1 MAESKQR
8 VETVDHVAVAE
19 DSLRCAGAAIE
30 YGEEQDAYFAHR
42 VAQVHAALAIAEQ
55 LKRLNKTLGL
65 GLLEDSHLDHI
76 AQATRMIAEPEKY
89 GAGS

>member
-1 MAESKQR
+1 MAESKQQ
-8 VETVDHVAVAE
+8 VETVDHRSEARELLREAEGKAVEESLGRFIIAE
-19 DSLRCAGAAIE
+19 
-30 YGEEQDAYFAHR
+30 
-42 VAQVHAALAIAEQ
+42 AQVHASLAIAEQ